1 MVYCREE
8 KWYIV
13 YFVDVVL
20 FEGILVFYFK
30 EFRDMYYMKLFVD
43 IDLDIRLVRRGIF
56 LYMINLGDGIGM
68 IIFILRFLK
77 FNYEFYLGF

>member
-56 LYMINLGDGIGM
+56 LYDKFGRWNRYDNFYFE
-68 IIFILRFLK
+68 IFKI
-77 FNYEFYLGF
+77 

>member
-56 LYMINLGDGIGM
+56 LYD
-68 IIFILRFLK
+68 K
-77 FNYEFYLGF
+77 FGRWDRYDNFYFEFFKIKL

>member
-56 LYMINLGDGIGM
+56 LYDKFGRWGRYDNFYFE
-68 IIFILRFLK
+68 IFKI
-77 FNYEFYLGF
+77 

>member
-8 KWYIV
+8 EWYIV

-56 LYMINLGDGIGM
+56 LYDKCGRWDRYDNFYFEFFLTN
-68 IIFILRFLK
+68 FI
-77 FNYEFYLGF
+77 

>member
-8 KWYIV
+8 EWYIV

-68 IIFILRFLK
+68 IIFILSFLK

>member
-56 LYMINLGDGIGM
+56 LYDKFGKWDRYDNFYFE
-68 IIFILRFLK
+68 IFKI
-77 FNYEFYLGF
+77 

>member
-56 LYMINLGDGIGM
+56 LYDKFGRWDRYDNFYFE
-68 IIFILRFLK
+68 IFKI
-77 FNYEFYLGF
+77 